1 MDRAVAAAQAEA
13 ARRAIDA
20 AVVQVRTPAL
30 ICLRVIPFLEMLDVH
45 GWPLSVEKTIF
56 LIKKS

>member
-1 MDRAVAAAQAEA
+1 MAAAQAEA
-13 ARRAIDA
+13 TRRAVDA

-30 ICLRVIPFLEMLDVH
+30 ICLRVIPLLEMLDVH
-45 GWPLSVEKTIF
+45 GWPLSVEKTI